1 MQLYFQGIMQSFCL
15 ALASRPSNGTIA
27 FIMNAVFI
35 VSAIISALVTRKIKN
50 KKRALKSAETDSDEE
65 SDKD

>member
-27 FIMNAVFI
+27 FIMIAVFI

-50 KKRALKSAETDSDEE
+50 KKER
-65 SDKD
+65 